1 MKNIS
6 PTKAQRRK
14 ESTRE
19 TRYTFASL
27 RLCVRNLL
35 PVLLLM
41 IVFLPSLVQIVRADG
56 GVVMCQRT
64 SAPFSITLFSEEMP
78 LRPGPA
84 DFSVLL
90 EQPDGHSPILDAQV
104 FITLQHENGTI
115 IRTEATRNQARNKL
129 LYCSLITLAK
139 AGHWKMMVH
148 VIRGSEKADMLYDL
162 IVAAP
167 PSVLLSNWKLISLP
181 PVIIML
187 FIVNQWLNR
196 ERK

>member
-1 MKNIS
+1 MENIS
-6 PTKAQRRK
+6 HAKAQRRK
-14 ESTRE
+14 ENRLE
-19 TRYTFASL
+19 TRQRFAPL
-27 RLCVRNLL
+27 RLCARNLL
-35 PVLLLM
+35 PLLLLILM
-41 IVFLPSLVQIVRADG
+41 FLPSLVPIARADG

-115 IRTEATRNQARNKL
+115 IRSEATRNQARNKL
-129 LYCSLITLAK
+129 LYCSLITLPK
-139 AGHWKMMVH
+139 SGHWKMMLH
-148 VIRGSEKADMLYDL
+148 VTRGREKADMLHHL

-196 ERK
+196 ERR